1 VKKLLLG
8 LVLALAG
15 LMAILQLRASRLAAV
30 PEAVTLPDSLAL
42 DPATAGSHLA
52 QALTFRT
59 VSLESG
65 GPVDTAAFRQLHLFL
80 ETTYP
85 MVHQQLSREVIG
97 GLSLLFTWQGRDA
110 SLAPV
115 VLMAHQ
121 DVVPVTPEALDRWTH
136 PPFAGQVADGFV
148 WGRGAMDDKAG
159 MIGIFEAV
167 EALLSQGFQPAR
179 TIYLAFGHDEEVGG
193 VYGAGV
199 IADTLRARG
208 MTSPAMVLDEGGALS
223 EGMAGLAGPVALIGV
238 AEKGYVTLQLKVD
251 AEGGHSSMPP
261 RETAIGILSTAITRL
276 EAHPFPPRL
285 TPAVQGMFE
294 QMAPAMSGS
303 ARLAMANLWLFKPL
317 VIRRLLGTPQTASML
332 RTTTAPTVFH
342 AGVKDNVLPQSA
354 TASVNFRL
362 LTGDTRV
369 SVLEAVRRTVADD
382 RVEVTEQLGMDPS
395 PVSQTSGPAFDM
407 LAATIRQSAAGR
419 YPVVPFLVM
428 GGTDA
433 KYYAAI
439 SDRVYRFMPW
449 RLGQGDFERV
459 HGTDER
465 LAVAAFADGIR
476 FYARLIRNS
485 DGL

>member
-42 DPATAGSHLA
+42 DPATAGRHLA

-465 LAVAAFADGIR
+465 LAVAAFADGVR
-476 FYARLIRNS
+476 FYARLIRNA

>member
-1 VKKLLLG
+1 MKKLLLG

-42 DPATAGSHLA
+42 DPATAGRHLA

-465 LAVAAFADGIR
+465 LAVAAFADGVR
-476 FYARLIRNS
+476 FYARLIRNA